1 MKRQKYKKAH
11 WKVSNLINKSHFLR
25 YFQFVRHFASFS
37 YAFKT
42 FYSRLLRHHKIV
54 YIELMISTRVEIGIS
69 AQFDLVRIFAN
80 WSFFYIDW
88 YRKSLRLAVSI
99 FRLFA
104 YISFVCGNKRWKA
117 FYVCRIATI
126 TALNSLPLGTILL
139 LLSSREF
146 KLKKTI

>member
-1 MKRQKYKKAH
+1 MIFHKKILKRQKYKKAH

-80 WSFFYIDW
+80 WSFFYILIDIGKV
-88 YRKSLRLAVSI
+88 YDLRCQFSVYSHI
-99 FRLFA
+99 F
-104 YISFVCGNKRWKA
+104 
-117 FYVCRIATI
+117 
-126 TALNSLPLGTILL
+126 PLCAAIRDERPLMCVVLL
-139 LLSSREF
+139 QLLR
-146 KLKKTI
+146 